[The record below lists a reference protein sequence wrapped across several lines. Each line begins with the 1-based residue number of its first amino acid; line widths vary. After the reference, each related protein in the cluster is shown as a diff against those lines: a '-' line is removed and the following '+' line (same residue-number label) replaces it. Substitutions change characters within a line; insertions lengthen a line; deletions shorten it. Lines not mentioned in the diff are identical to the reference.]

1 MELNQAQADIYC
13 GIDISKD
20 SFDFCFLTQNKEILH
35 RDHLPMTRNSFNQI
49 ITIADKYVNQKI
61 IFLMESTGTYHRRLQ
76 YFLENKGCYVS
87 IVMPLLINSFT
98 KASVL
103 RNTKTDKKDALIIAE
118 YGVVFWDKLR
128 ASSTIANDLRNLL
141 RSYKFYVKE
150 RTRIKVKL
158 QEAMVNCFP
167 EFAKKIDVCCV
178 TALKFLL
185 NCCTPTEIKSKQL
198 RTLDKLLTSTTGRK
212 LSVSASE
219 VKEMARTSIGTPDQF
234 AQFTIN
240 HLINSLLE
248 TMSRIKDF
256 EQKLTEV
263 TDELFKE
270 EKEILTSVRGIGNIS
285 AISFLIEIV
294 DVNNYKNWKQL
305 CAFAG
310 LDPGKK
316 ESGSSI
322 KQNGRISKKGNKY
335 LRSDMYVMAQRVTM
349 FCERY
354 KDYKLKKLSEGKK
367 KKQALIAVANK
378 LIKLL
383 FYMLIN
389 GVYYE
394 ENYESRLLA
403 SREAKACL

>member
-35 RDHLPMTRNSFNQI
+35 RDHLPMTRISFNQL
-49 ITIADKYVNQKI
+49 ITLADKYVNEKV
-61 IFLMESTGTYHRRLQ
+61 IFLMESTSTYHRRLQ
-76 YFLENKGCYVS
+76 HFLELKGCYVS
-87 IVMPLLINSFT
+87 VIMPLLINSFT
-98 KASVL
+98 KACIL

-158 QEAMVNCFP
+158 KEAMVNCFP
-167 EFAKKIDVCCV
+167 ELAQKIDVCCV
-178 TALKFLL
+178 TALNFLL
-185 NCCTPTEIKSKQL
+185 NCCTPSEIKSKQL
-198 RTLDKLLTSTTGRK
+198 RTLEKLLTSTSGRK
-212 LSVSASE
+212 LSVSALE

-234 AQFTIN
+234 AQFTIS
-240 HLINSLLE
+240 HLVNSLLE
-248 TMSRIKDF
+248 TTSRIKEF
-256 EQKLTEV
+256 EKKLNEV

-270 EKEILTSVRGIGNIS
+270 EKEILTSVRGIGNTL
-285 AISFLIEIV
+285 AIGFLIEIV

-322 KQNGRISKKGNKY
+322 KHNGKISKKGNKY
-335 LRSDMYVMAQRVTM
+335 LRSDMFVMAQRVTT

-354 KDYKLKKLSEGKK
+354 KEYKLKKMREGKTG
-367 KKQALIAVANK
+367 KQALIAVANK

-383 FYMLIN
+383 FYMLKN
-389 GVYYE
+389 GVYFE
-394 ENYESRLLA
+394 DNYENNLLA
-403 SREAKACL
+403 SRGV